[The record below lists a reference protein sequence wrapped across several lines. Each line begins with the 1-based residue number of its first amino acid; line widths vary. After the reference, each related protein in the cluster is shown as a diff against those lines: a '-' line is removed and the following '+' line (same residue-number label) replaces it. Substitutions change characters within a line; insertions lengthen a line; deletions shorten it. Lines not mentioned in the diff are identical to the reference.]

1 MSALSNSR
9 HEIFAQELAKGKS
22 AASAYVLAGF
32 VENRH
37 NAAALARKQHILD
50 RMAEILDGRSKIE
63 ARATERAA
71 DRLSLDRE
79 WVLSRMMLNASLS
92 LGEAKVKKTI
102 ISKDTGFASEV
113 DVIERDAM
121 AANRALELLGRELNL
136 FIAKSEV
143 GNPGDF
149 DRLSDDELDER
160 IASEKAEILALV
172 SGKETAREQEDT
184 IESSR
189 RFN

>member
-1 MSALSNSR
+1 MPALLNPR

-22 AASAYVLAGF
+22 ASSAYVLAGYA
-32 VENRH
+32 ENRH
-37 NAAALARKQHILD
+37 NGSALARQEHILA
-50 RMAEILDGRSKIE
+50 RMNEILDGRAKIE
-63 ARATERAA
+63 AKATEKAA

-79 WVLSRMMLNASLS
+79 WVLSRMMLNAALA

-102 ISKDTGFASEV
+102 ISKDTGLASEI

-149 DRLSDDELDER
+149 DRLSDEELDER
-160 IASEKAEILALV
+160 IASEKAAILALI
-172 SGKETAREQEDT
+172 SREKEAREQEDT
-184 IESSR
+184 GQSPR
-189 RFN
+189 WTN